1 MRAWPP
7 SLAGFAWSEPALV
20 AGFFVPGIEPIV
32 CIHPIAWL
40 NSPARLAAD
49 PVPWSWPI
57 DAWLMPRVSDAARRG
72 PWPAILDP
80 LALVARYL
88 VRA

>member
-57 DAWLMPRVSDAARRG
+57 DAWLMLRVSDAAWRG
-72 PWPAILDP
+72 PWPVIRGP
-80 LALVARYL
+80 PALVARYL